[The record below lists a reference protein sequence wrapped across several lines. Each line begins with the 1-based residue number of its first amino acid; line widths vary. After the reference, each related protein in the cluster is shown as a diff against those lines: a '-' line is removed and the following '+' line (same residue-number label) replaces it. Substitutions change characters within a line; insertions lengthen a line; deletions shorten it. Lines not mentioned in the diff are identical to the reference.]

1 MKTIAKW
8 LREIA
13 NREECRATVQDKI
26 ADRFARLG
34 HHEAQSFHL
43 HNAYVHRRNAS
54 ILRRVAKW
62 ID

>member
-1 MKTIAKW
+1 MKTLAKW
-8 LREIA
+8 LREAA
-13 NREECRATVQDKI
+13 NREDLRSIFQDAM

-43 HNAYVHRRNAS
+43 HAAHVHRRNAS